1 MEKTAEAIHLLSAGS
16 TGRDHQSPAHI
27 SLTPAFTRSKV
38 RWGQRIW
45 KEVKGHAKKS
55 NCQLTKSVDKA
66 DSTAPQMLK
75 SSKQFVDLNK
85 TF

>member
-1 MEKTAEAIHLLSAGS
+1 MEETAKAIHLLSAGS
-16 TGRDHQSPAHI
+16 TGRDHQSPAHT
-27 SLTPAFTRSKV
+27 SLTPAFRRRSKV

-45 KEVKGHAKKS
+45 KVKGHAKKS

-66 DSTAPQMLK
+66 DPTGPQMLK
-75 SSKQFVDLNK
+75 SLKQFVDLNK